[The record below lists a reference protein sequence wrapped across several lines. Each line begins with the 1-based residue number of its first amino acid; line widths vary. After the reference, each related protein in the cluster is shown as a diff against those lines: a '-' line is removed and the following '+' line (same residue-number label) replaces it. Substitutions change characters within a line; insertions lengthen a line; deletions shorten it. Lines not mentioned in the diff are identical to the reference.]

1 MTFCYHRCWIGKKR
15 IIYIVHNDIY
25 KNFNRWLQCFK
36 SSNLVLTTC
45 MVFGTY
51 NCWRILIIG
60 SLVLKRWI
68 VTDCLHSYVKL
79 LFRFCFCFWGFF
91 FGLRNADVEIYR
103 RLNGVAGDVVELTNI
118 YSDGIGLVKDE
129 EVYVRLKVVASVV
142 VKGVAVVVVKG
153 KVLFLDFLL
162 GIVSLLRVTKMV
174 L

>member
-1 MTFCYHRCWIGKKR
+1 MT
-15 IIYIVHNDIY
+15 DIY
-25 KNFNRWLQCFK
+25 YWVVGVKTLN
-36 SSNLVLTTC
+36 
-45 MVFGTY
+45 
-51 NCWRILIIG
+51 
-60 SLVLKRWI
+60 
-68 VTDCLHSYVKL
+68 SYGL
-79 LFRFCFCFWGFF
+79 LAFVCKTAVPFLFLFLGFF

>member
-1 MTFCYHRCWIGKKR
+1 MT
-15 IIYIVHNDIY
+15 DIDY
-25 KNFNRWLQCFK
+25 WVVGVKTLNSYGLLAFVCKTAVPFLF
-36 SSNLVLTTC
+36 L
-45 MVFGTY
+45 
-51 NCWRILIIG
+51 IL
-60 SLVLKRWI
+60 
-68 VTDCLHSYVKL
+68 
-79 LFRFCFCFWGFF
+79 GFF

-162 GIVSLLRVTKMV
+162 A
-174 L
+174 

>member
-1 MTFCYHRCWIGKKR
+1 MT
-15 IIYIVHNDIY
+15 DIDY
-25 KNFNRWLQCFK
+25 WVVGVKTLNSYGLLAFVCKTAVPFLI
-36 SSNLVLTTC
+36 LV
-45 MVFGTY
+45 
-51 NCWRILIIG
+51 
-60 SLVLKRWI
+60 
-68 VTDCLHSYVKL
+68 
-79 LFRFCFCFWGFF
+79 FF

>member
-1 MTFCYHRCWIGKKR
+1 MTFCYYRCWIGKKR

-36 SSNLVLTTC
+36 FSNLVLTTC

-60 SLVLKRWI
+60 SFVLKRLI
-68 VTDCLHSYVKL
+68 VTVCLHSYVKL
-79 LFRFCFCFWGFF
+79 LFRFCFCFYLG
-91 FGLRNADVEIYR
+91 NADVEVYR

-118 YSDGIGLVKDE
+118 YSDGIGLVKDK
-129 EVYVRLKVVASVV
+129 EVYVRLKVVAGVVVV

-153 KVLFLDFLL
+153 KVLFLDFLP
-162 GIVSLLRVTKMV
+162 GIVSLLRVTKLV